1 MANGNEPKRQNKT
14 TKRKKN
20 RKRKQTER
28 KATTT
33 TIITESTRQILYIM
47 KISYNILKY
56 IFLYRYNRRSGEI
69 NASFGTTKVA
79 AAKSENSEK
88 CRQAARQLSAA
99 TLSTS
104 SNATCEWIHHI
115 QQRDRET
122 ARERERMNH
131 STVAR
136 PINSRRMGTCSSIE
150 LEKERERETDVEQ
163 EMERGSPT
171 ICGRDIY
178 ATI

>member
-1 MANGNEPKRQNKT
+1 
-14 TKRKKN
+14 
-20 RKRKQTER
+20 
-28 KATTT
+28 
-33 TIITESTRQILYIM
+33 M
-47 KISYNILKY
+47 KISYDILKY
-56 IFLYRYNRRSGEI
+56 IFLYRYSRRSGEI
-69 NASFGTTKVA
+69 NASFGTTKVD

-115 QQRDRET
+115 QQRERVRL
-122 ARERERMNH
+122 RERERMNH
-131 STVAR
+131 STVGR
-136 PINSRRMGTCSSIE
+136 PINSRRMGTCSSRE
-150 LEKERERETDVEQ
+150 LEKERKRFVEQ

-171 ICGRDIY
+171 MCGRDIY

>member
-1 MANGNEPKRQNKT
+1 
-14 TKRKKN
+14 
-20 RKRKQTER
+20 
-28 KATTT
+28 
-33 TIITESTRQILYIM
+33 M

-56 IFLYRYNRRSGEI
+56 IFVYRYNRRSGEI
-69 NASFGTTKVA
+69 NASFSTTKVA

-115 QQRDRET
+115 QHRERET
-122 ARERERMNH
+122 ERERMNH

-136 PINSRRMGTCSSIE
+136 PINSRRMGTCSSRE
-150 LEKERERETDVEQ
+150 LEKERERDRCGARNGTRLSHDLWQ
-163 EMERGSPT
+163 RY
-171 ICGRDIY
+171 ICHDLS
-178 ATI
+178 